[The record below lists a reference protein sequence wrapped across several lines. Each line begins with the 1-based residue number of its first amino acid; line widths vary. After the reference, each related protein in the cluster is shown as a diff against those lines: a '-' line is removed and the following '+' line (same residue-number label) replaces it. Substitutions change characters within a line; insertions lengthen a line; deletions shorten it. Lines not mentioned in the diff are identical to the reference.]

1 MRSDNIDLNVGNYT
15 LSELMLIIQIDDLD
29 PKNIVLKTNKYIN
42 KYKESDPQLSVFFKE
57 VQSQLIQYSMNLLY
71 EGVEDEDGDDDEN
84 IENVEGFQ
92 QMGNEAIYPKGEK
105 QITNWYENQA
115 LKQDDTTQNEKITDR
130 KQKIDV
136 FGNPY
141 VPMKREQLGVNNNFN
156 VEVAQDSLNPNLK
169 NTITRFINLDSQFRQ
184 STNGAENSTTDY
196 TLDLSDTL
204 KDALGIRLY
213 SYQIP
218 YSWYLIDAAYGNN
231 CLWISDGSFNIPITM
246 PNGNYNASQFVTT
259 LNRAFSENGFVF
271 SDISGSL
278 PYPSNI
284 SSSNLPAYY
293 NSNDGKITM
302 FLNGGKYVKNGIAQF
317 TMSPNTIVSFFD
329 FTGLLQCVTRC
340 VNKSRHINQT
350 LGWLMGYRMPY
361 NRVDPSGNLAPCV
374 LDTFGTKYLIL
385 VVDDYNQNHVN
396 NSLVSITQFSSTL
409 KIPNY
414 YSPDMPYTCLTPE
427 QQQSNLQLLIA
438 GETFQSI
445 IDGQGN
451 NSDNGLLI
459 ADKYENDYTPTQI
472 MVPSAPRTLTQ
483 SQLYTMNE
491 INKNKNNNTNYRSK
505 APTNS
510 DILAV
515 VPVKQSGQQTGALL
529 VEFGGALQDNKRVY
543 FGPVNIE
550 RMAVRLLDDKGN
562 ILNLNGSDWCFTLI
576 CDCLYQY

>member
-1 MRSDNIDLNVGNYT
+1 MSNNIDLNVGNYT

-29 PKNIVLKTNKYIN
+29 PKDIVVRTNKYIN

-71 EGVEDEDGDDDEN
+71 DGVENVDEDKDKMN
-84 IENVEGFQ
+84 IEGFE
-92 QMGNEAIYPKGEK
+92 QMTNNAIYPKGEK

-115 LKQDDTTQNEKITDR
+115 LEQDDQTQNDKITDR

-136 FGNPY
+136 FGNQY

-169 NTITRFINLDSQFRQ
+169 NTITRLINLDSQFRQ

-204 KDALGIRLY
+204 KDALSIKLY

-218 YSWYLIDAAYGNN
+218 YSWYLIDRAYGNN

-246 PNGNYNASQFVTT
+246 PNGNYNPSQFVTT
-259 LNRAFSENGFVF
+259 LNRAFSENSFVF
-271 SDISGSL
+271 SDISGSF

-284 SSSNLPAYY
+284 SANNLPVYY
-293 NSNDGKITM
+293 NSNDGKITL
-302 FLNGGKYVKNGIAQF
+302 FLNGGKYVKNGVTQF
-317 TMSPNTIVSFFD
+317 TMSPTTIISFFD
-329 FTGLLQCVTRC
+329 FTGLLQCATRC
-340 VNKSRHINQT
+340 VNKSRHVNQT

-361 NRVDPSGNLAPCV
+361 NRVDPSGNIAPCV

-396 NSLVSITQFSSTL
+396 NSLVSITQLSNTL
-409 KIPNY
+409 KMPSY
-414 YSPDMPYTCLTPE
+414 YSPDIPYTCLSPE

-459 ADKYENDYTPTQI
+459 ADKYESDYTPTQI
-472 MVPSAPRTLTQ
+472 VVPSAPRTLTQ
-483 SQLYTMNE
+483 SQLYSINE
-491 INKNKNNNTNYRSK
+491 INKNRNNNTNYRSK

-515 VPVKQSGQQTGALL
+515 VPVKQAGQQTGTLL
-529 VEFGGALQDNKRVY
+529 VEFGGSLQDNKRVY

-576 CDCLYQY
+576 CECLYQY

>member
-1 MRSDNIDLNVGNYT
+1 MSDNIDLNVGNYT

-29 PKNIVLKTNKYIN
+29 PKNIVIKTNKYIN
-42 KYKESDPQLSVFFKE
+42 KYKESDPQLSVFFKQI
-57 VQSQLIQYSMNLLY
+57 QSQLLQYSMNLLY
-71 EGVEDEDGDDDEN
+71 EGVEDVDNEE
-84 IENVEGFQ
+84 EEEKRVEGFE
-92 QMGNEAIYPKGEK
+92 QMSNEAIYPKGEK
-105 QITNWYENQA
+105 QITDWYENQA
-115 LKQDDTTQNEKITDR
+115 LEQDDQTQDEKVTDR

-136 FGNPY
+136 FGNQY
-141 VPMKREQLGVNNNFN
+141 VPMKREQLGVNNTFN
-156 VEVAQDSLNPNLK
+156 VDVAQDSLNPNLK
-169 NTITRFINLDSQFRQ
+169 NTITRFANLDSQFRQ

-204 KDALGIRLY
+204 KDALSIRLY

-218 YSWYLIDAAYGNN
+218 YSWYLIDTAYGNN
-231 CLWISDGSFNIPITM
+231 CLWISDGSFNISIVM
-246 PNGNYNASQFVTT
+246 PNGNYTPSQFVST

-271 SDISGSL
+271 SDISGSF

-284 SSSNLPAYY
+284 TASSLPAYY
-293 NSNDGKITM
+293 NVNDGKVTL
-302 FLNGGKYVKNGIAQF
+302 FLDGGKYVKDGVTQF
-317 TMSPNTIVSFFD
+317 TMSSTTIISFFD
-329 FTGLLQCVTRC
+329 FTGLLQCATRC

-396 NSLVSITQFSSTL
+396 NSLVSITQLSNTL
-409 KIPNY
+409 KMPSY
-414 YSPDMPYTCLTPE
+414 YSPDIPYTCLSPE
-427 QQQSNLQLLIA
+427 QQQSNLQLLVA

-459 ADKYENDYTPTQI
+459 ADKYENDYTSTQI
-472 MVPSAPRTLTQ
+472 LVPSAPRTLTQ
-483 SQLYTMNE
+483 SQLYSINE
-491 INKNKNNNTNYRSK
+491 INKNKNNTTNYRSR

-515 VPVKQSGQQTGALL
+515 VPVKQSGQQTGNLL
-529 VEFGGALQDNKRVY
+529 VEFGGSLQDNKRVY

-576 CDCLYQY
+576 CECLYQY

>member
-1 MRSDNIDLNVGNYT
+1 MSNIDLNVGNYT
-15 LSELMLIIQIDDLD
+15 LSELMLIIEIDDLD

-42 KYKESDPQLSVFFKE
+42 KYKESDPGLSVFFKQ
-57 VQSQLIQYSMNLLY
+57 VQSQLLQYSMNLLY
-71 EGVEDEDGDDDEN
+71 EGVEDPN
-84 IENVEGFQ
+84 IEEENEEHVEGFQ
-92 QMGNEAIYPKGEK
+92 EMGNEAIYPKGEK

-115 LKQDDTTQNEKITDR
+115 LEQQDTTQNEKVTDR

-136 FGNPY
+136 FGNQY

-204 KDALGIRLY
+204 KDALGIRLF

-218 YSWYLIDAAYGNN
+218 YSWYLIDKAYGNN
-231 CLWISDGSFNIPITM
+231 CLWISDGSFNISITM
-246 PNGNYNASQFVTT
+246 PNGNYNPSQFVAT

-271 SDISGSL
+271 SDISGSF

-284 SSSNLPAYY
+284 LSTNLPAYY
-293 NSNDGKITM
+293 NVNDGKITL
-302 FLNGGKYVKNGIAQF
+302 FLNGGKYMKDGVTEF
-317 TMSPNTIVSFFD
+317 TMSSNTIISFFD

-340 VNKSRHINQT
+340 VNKSRYINQT

-396 NSLVSITQFSSTL
+396 NSLVSITQLSSTL
-409 KIPNY
+409 KTPTY

-459 ADKYENDYTPTQI
+459 ADKYESDYTSTQI
-472 MVPSAPRTLTQ
+472 VLPSAPRTITQ
-483 SQLYTMNE
+483 SQLYTIND
-491 INKNKNNNTNYRSK
+491 INKNKYNNTNYRSK

-515 VPVKQSGQQTGALL
+515 VPVKQSGQQTGTLL
-529 VEFGGALQDNKRVY
+529 VEFGGSLQDNKRVY

-576 CDCLYQY
+576 CECLYQY

>member
-1 MRSDNIDLNVGNYT
+1 MSDNIDLNVENYT

-29 PKNIVLKTNKYIN
+29 PKNIVVKTNKYIN

-57 VQSQLIQYSMNLLY
+57 VQSQLLQYSMNLLY
-71 EGVEDEDGDDDEN
+71 EGVEEPDIDEDEDEEN
-84 IENVEGFQ
+84 IEGFQ
-92 QMGNEAIYPKGEK
+92 QMTNEAIYPKGEK
-105 QITNWYENQA
+105 QIQNWYENQA
-115 LKQDDTTQNEKITDR
+115 LKQDDKTQNEKITDR

-169 NTITRFINLDSQFRQ
+169 NTITRFVNLDSQFRQ

-204 KDALGIRLY
+204 KDALGIKLY

-218 YSWYLIDAAYGNN
+218 FSWYLIDNAYGNN

-246 PNGNYNASQFVTT
+246 PNGNYNPSQFVTT
-259 LNRAFSENGFVF
+259 LNRAFVENGFVF
-271 SDISGSL
+271 SDISGNF
-278 PYPSNI
+278 PYPATIPSN
-284 SSSNLPAYY
+284 NLPTYY
-293 NSNDGKITM
+293 NSNDGKITL
-302 FLNGGKYVKNGIAQF
+302 FLNGGKYIKDGITLF

-361 NRVDPSGNLAPCV
+361 NRVDPSGNTAPCV

-396 NSLVSITQFSSTL
+396 NTLVSIAQLSNTL
-409 KIPNY
+409 KIPSY
-414 YSPDMPYTCLTPE
+414 YSPDIPYTCLTPE

-451 NSDNGLLI
+451 NSDNGILI
-459 ADKYENDYTPTQI
+459 ADKYESDYTPTQI
-472 MVPSAPRTLTQ
+472 VVPSAPRTLTQ
-483 SQLYTMNE
+483 SQLYSINE

-510 DILAV
+510 EILAV
-515 VPVKQSGQQTGALL
+515 VPVKQAGQQTGTLL
-529 VEFGGALQDNKRVY
+529 VEFGGSLQDNKRVY

-550 RMAVRLLDDKGN
+550 RMAIRLLDDKGN

-576 CDCLYQY
+576 CECLYQY